1 MSEQIPS
8 QTPAGW
14 YPDPSMPST
23 QRYWDGQQWTE
34 NLAPM
39 GAAYG
44 QSQTSTY
51 AILAIVMAFV
61 FFPLAI
67 VFGVMGRN
75 EIDASNG
82 AKTGRGLAT
91 AGMWI
96 GIGYAIFMVGIFVLF
111 FVVAGI
117 GASMSN

>member
-44 QSQTSTY
+44 QTQTSTY

-67 VFGVMGRN
+67 VFGIMGRN

-82 AKTGRGLAT
+82 TKTGRGLAT

-96 GIGYAIFMVGIFVLF
+96 GIGYAIFIVAFFVLF
-111 FVVAGI
+111 FVAAAI
-117 GASMSN
+117 GASLSN